1 MLPYHRIV
9 VKLGTSTL
17 TAGTPNLSLPHMV
30 DLVRQMSAL
39 HANGAQIVL
48 ASSGAIA
55 AGNEA
60 LSFPDLPKF
69 IPSKQM
75 LSAVGQPR
83 LMAIYSQ
90 IFQLYSMQV
99 AQVLLTRS
107 DLSDRNRYLNAHN
120 TLEALLDQQVIPI
133 INENDTVATEEIRFG
148 DNDSLSALVANLV
161 GADLLVLLTDQP
173 GLFTADPRSNTGA
186 RLVEQVDTPEI
197 PASLIEA
204 AGGSVSGLGTGG
216 MATKLQA
223 ADLAR
228 RSGAA
233 VVIAAGSEPDVL
245 LRIANN
251 ERLGTHFTP
260 LISTLESRK
269 RYILAGM
276 RSHGLVQADAGAI
289 QALRRGGSLLPV
301 GMTAVEGSFE
311 RGDSVRI
318 LDPSQTEAAL
328 GLVNYSSKDL
338 RVLIGRQSSEIESLL
353 GYTFGDEVIHH
364 NNMTLL

>member
-1 MLPYHRIV
+1 MPYHRIV

-17 TAGTPNLSLPHMV
+17 TAGTTNLSLPHMV
-30 DLVRQMSAL
+30 ELVRQVSEL
-39 HANGAQIVL
+39 HSQGVQVVL

-60 LSFPDLPKF
+60 LDFPDLPKF

-75 LSAVGQPR
+75 LAAVGQPR
-83 LMAIYSQ
+83 LMALYSQ
-90 IFQLYSMQV
+90 IFALYGKRV
-99 AQVLLTRS
+99 AQVLLTSADLTDRS
-107 DLSDRNRYLNAHN
+107 RYLNAHN
-120 TLEALLDQQVIPI
+120 TLEALLDQRVIPI

-173 GLFTADPRSNTGA
+173 GLFTADPRNHRDA
-186 RLVEQVDTPEI
+186 QLVEEISTPDI
-197 PASLIEA
+197 PESLVEA

-228 RSGAA
+228 RAGAA
-233 VVIAAGSEPDVL
+233 VVIAAGSEPDVI
-245 LRIANN
+245 LRVANGD
-251 ERLGTHFTP
+251 RLGTHFSA
-260 LISTLESRK
+260 LISTMESCK

-276 RSHGLVQADAGAI
+276 RSAGRVQADAGAV

-301 GMTAVEGSFE
+301 GVTGVEGSFE
-311 RGDSVRI
+311 RGDTVRI
-318 LDPSQTEAAL
+318 LDPQRNEAAL

-338 RVLIGRQSSEIESLL
+338 QALKGRQSAEIESLL

-364 NNMTLL
+364 NNMMLL